1 MEGTL
6 PERFIAPEPRGNG
19 NGKSWEDAAALDDLS
34 RMIGEAGP
42 GGRVLL
48 RAGAGAYAQRSL
60 NIYAGGAPGD
70 PVHIMGVDA
79 TGRPHA
85 AEIVG
90 TRTAPYDPNGQLGQ
104 EGFRLMR
111 GADYLTFSHLSFVNQ
126 GNGCIRV
133 AADISGLTIEDVSA
147 MNVTR
152 LIENNASGQSTATL
166 TRFAF
171 RRIVVRGF
179 SRGVLRL
186 RYDSRDGII
195 EDIVGDSEQ
204 QDKGNFAVGV
214 SFYDN
219 ARDIR
224 LRRCQMRN
232 ALDTT
237 GKYWN
242 GDGFSTERDNRAIRF
257 LACAA
262 FGNADAGFDCKGKVE
277 LIDCEASGN
286 LRNYRV
292 WGEAILVNCFSEDP
306 VKRGGTGSASHV
318 WLAKGA
324 TAVVQRFHH
333 SAGSQVPVIDQRD
346 GPSTVELVDTK
357 L

>member
-6 PERFIAPEPRGNG
+6 PNRFIAPERRGTG
-19 NGKSWEDAAALDDLS
+19 SGKNWENAAVLDDLS

-48 RAGAGAYAQRSL
+48 RADAGAYAQRSL
-60 NIYAGGAPGD
+60 NIYVGGAPGA
-70 PVHIMGVDA
+70 PVRVMGVDA
-79 TGRPHA
+79 AGRPLA

-90 TRTAPYDPNGQLGQ
+90 ARSAPYDPDGELGR

-111 GADYLTFSHLSFVNQ
+111 GADDLTFSHLRFVNQ

-133 AADISGLTIEDVSA
+133 AANISGLTVEDVSA
-147 MNVTR
+147 ENVTR
-152 LIENNASGQSTATL
+152 LIENRASGKSMATL
-166 TRFAF
+166 TGFAF
-171 RRIVVRGF
+171 RRIAVRGF

-195 EDIVGDSEQ
+195 EDVVGDSEH
-204 QDKGNFAVGV
+204 QDKGKFAVGIG
-214 SFYDN
+214 FYHN
-219 ARDIR
+219 ARNIR

-257 LACAA
+257 LACGA

-292 WGEAILVNCFSEDP
+292 WGEAILINCFSEDP
-306 VKRGGTGSASHV
+306 VKRGGTGGASHI

-324 TAVVQRFHH
+324 TAVVRGLRH
-333 SAGSQVPVIDQRD
+333 SARSQVPVIDQRD
-346 GPSTVELVDTK
+346 GPSAVELIDTK